1 MTNETPPMAARP
13 RRLLLATDLSARC
26 DRALDR
32 ALLLANEWQAEL
44 ILLHVVEPDR
54 QDMQDERD
62 TVLPW
67 RRPDDPVQVATR
79 EIETELRRAP
89 GPVAI
94 MVEKGDV
101 SETVQRVASERAC
114 DLIITGLA
122 RSEVLG
128 RFSLGTSVEK
138 LARRAPAP
146 VLVVRN
152 RARETYQNVL
162 VTTDFAAPS
171 RRALQMAAHL
181 FPQQSTALLHAF
193 QTPFVGIVRDQDQ
206 MRDQYRTS
214 VQEEAAA
221 FVASAE
227 LAPDAARKLRVLA
240 EEGAP
245 ADLVRD
251 YVAANDTDLVVLG
264 TDDRG
269 SVLDFLMGSTTDTIL
284 EVLRCDAL
292 IVGCAVTDAAP

>member
-32 ALLLANEWQAEL
+32 ALVLADEWQAEL
-44 ILLHVVEPDR
+44 ILLHVVERVR
-54 QDMQDERD
+54 QDMQDDRD
-62 TVLPW
+62 AALPW
-67 RRPDDPVQVATR
+67 RRPDDPVQVAMR
-79 EIETELRRAP
+79 EIEAELRRAS

-94 MVEKGDV
+94 MVERGDV
-101 SETVQRVASERAC
+101 PEVVQRVASEQGC

-152 RARETYQNVL
+152 RARATYQNIL

-171 RRALQMAAHL
+171 RRALQMATHL
-181 FPQQSTALLHAF
+181 FPQQSMALLHAF
-193 QTPFVGIVRDQDQ
+193 QTPFIGIVHDQDQ
-206 MRDQYRTS
+206 MRDQYRTA
-214 VQEEAAA
+214 VHEEAAA
-221 FVASAE
+221 FVAAAE
-227 LAPDAARKLRVLA
+227 LAPETARRLRILA

-269 SVLDFLMGSTTDTIL
+269 SVLEFLMGSTTDTIL
-284 EVLRCDAL
+284 SVLRCDAL
-292 IVGCAVTDAAP
+292 IVGRAVTDTAP